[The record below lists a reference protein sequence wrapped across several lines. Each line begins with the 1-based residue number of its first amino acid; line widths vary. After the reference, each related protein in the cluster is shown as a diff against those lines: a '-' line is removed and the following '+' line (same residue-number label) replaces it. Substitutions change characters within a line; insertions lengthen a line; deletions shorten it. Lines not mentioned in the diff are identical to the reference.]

1 MVITE
6 QHSNLSVFS
15 VNSSPSQSP
24 RSVASY
30 GSQWTDIGFQRGPTS
45 PPSSPRTGRMS
56 SSLTDYAP
64 SPPQSPRDSDNRA
77 MFPIS
82 ENPPEYTSS
91 SVLFGRVEDASEADL
106 ISMEKK
112 IGLVFFA
119 TFITGLSS
127 LLLCRGRLISPN
139 NCINTFKIL
148 IPICPLAILG
158 TVLDDLSGPRSV
170 QLNSYKKIAQTYI
183 AFICLPPICIGTN
196 LPSRLIFHPT
206 AAFINYLMR
215 KIS

>member
-1 MVITE
+1 LRKVKNLLLNNFFFVTLDPKNKDFTMVITE

-82 ENPPEYTSS
+82 ENPQNTLLH
-91 SVLFGRVEDASEADL
+91 LFYLEEL
-106 ISMEKK
+106 KM
-112 IGLVFFA
+112 
-119 TFITGLSS
+119 
-127 LLLCRGRLISPN
+127 LL
-139 NCINTFKIL
+139 K
-148 IPICPLAILG
+148 PI
-158 TVLDDLSGPRSV
+158 
-170 QLNSYKKIAQTYI
+170 
-183 AFICLPPICIGTN
+183 
-196 LPSRLIFHPT
+196 
-206 AAFINYLMR
+206 
-215 KIS
+215 